1 LAVGGEVFDTNPETF
16 YERTVASTWEA
27 SIREAGAKAA
37 SATPMLAMAAY
48 IAPDAIPRSL
58 FAVLVEG
65 EGPRQRKA
73 LADAFGSLHRFSL
86 AEVSGDSISVHRL
99 VQKVVR
105 DGAEARSDSTRPL
118 AALKALCETF
128 PRDPALPAG
137 WPVCEQLLAQTPP
150 PAIASSWF
158 PREGDGMATP
168 SSRVSRVLMTGP
180 LTPFADHYAF
190 ELSERGYTARTAVNQ
205 LR

>member
-1 LAVGGEVFDTNPETF
+1 MAVGGEVFDTNPEAF

-37 SATPMLAMAAY
+37 LATPMLAMAAY
-48 IAPDAIPRSL
+48 VAPDAIPRSL

-137 WPVCEQLLAQTPP
+137 WPVCEQLLAHVL
-150 PAIASSWF
+150 AIGDRWASHWG
-158 PREGDGMATP
+158 E
-168 SSRVSRVLMTGP
+168 
-180 LTPFADHYAF
+180 
-190 ELSERGYTARTAVNQ
+190 SEAMVGILHLACEYLLHLVP
-205 LR
+205 